1 MATKKLNTSSL
12 KRKVE
17 LIEATENK
25 PPGKKKEIVEDF
37 HIPPNTL
44 SSVLKNKGYPNASYG
59 GTVNA
64 DKERETCSIR
74 RH

>member
-17 LIEATENK
+17 LIETTENK
-25 PPGKKKEIVEDF
+25 PAGKKKEIVEDS

-44 SSVLKNKGYPNASYG
+44 SSILKNKDISLLFME
-59 GTVNA
+59 
-64 DKERETCSIR
+64 ER
-74 RH
+74 